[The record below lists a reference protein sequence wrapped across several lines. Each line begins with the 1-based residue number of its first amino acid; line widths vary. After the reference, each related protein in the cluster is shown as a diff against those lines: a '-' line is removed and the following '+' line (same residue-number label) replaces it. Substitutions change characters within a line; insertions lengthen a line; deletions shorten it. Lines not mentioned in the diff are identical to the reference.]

1 MLQCLAPE
9 GPVLSTSAA
18 VSEYIRAG
26 SLREILRV
34 DEGLEE
40 NHFLS
45 SLLETYSLLR
55 DRSLWQHPCSCLFE
69 VAALKV
75 DLRASLWSHCCWVG
89 QRLLASER

>member
-9 GPVLSTSAA
+9 GPVLSISAA

-40 NHFLS
+40 NHSLS
-45 SLLETYSLLR
+45 SLLET
-55 DRSLWQHPCSCLFE
+55 
-69 VAALKV
+69 
-75 DLRASLWSHCCWVG
+75 
-89 QRLLASER
+89 